1 MTAGREEHRPHPAD
15 RTEFSRFVALTT
27 RWLDND
33 VYGHLNN
40 VVYYAFFDTAV
51 NQILIQEK
59 ILDPLNSP
67 IVGLVVDTRCSYFRP
82 LKFPDAI
89 EVGVRTL
96 AIGTSSVRYAIG
108 IFSGESPKAAAQG
121 EFTHVYV
128 DRTSQR
134 PVPIPAD
141 VRTVIEALRK
151 SLQICY

>member
-1 MTAGREEHRPHPAD
+1 MKPIAERPRPAE
-15 RTEFSRFVALTT
+15 RTEFPRFVPLTT

-59 ILDPLNSP
+59 VLDPHQSA
-67 IVGLVVDTRCSYFRP
+67 IIGLVVETRCSYFRS
-82 LKFPDAI
+82 LKFPDPI

-96 AIGTSSVRYAIG
+96 SIGRSSVRYAIG
-108 IFSGESPKAAAQG
+108 IFSDQNRLAAAQG

-128 DRTSQR
+128 DRASQR

-141 VRTVIEALRK
+141 VRKVIEALRT
-151 SLQICY
+151 